1 MNESINYVQQVQ
13 HQTADAAEVDNDWLN
28 NGARIITVI
37 NDPSALVQPGD
48 QLPTL
53 VTDQMGTVTNLT
65 VKFLVDETGNV
76 QVTQLDSNQLLDF
89 SEFFPSQGEG
99 VQGITLTPAELN
111 LQLLTVPE
119 RQTSSPNQ
127 QQHQELSKN
136 LINSDSGLRL
146 LAGNHEASL
155 LVSGSQLSLAHH
167 EAEESVGIMLE
178 AVDPSVVLGSQD
190 SNPERGSVNHTSRHR
205 NHFDANKK

>member
-1 MNESINYVQQVQ
+1 MNYIQQVQ
-13 HQTADAAEVDNDWLN
+13 PQTTNAAEVDNDWLN

-37 NDPSALVQPGD
+37 NDPNALVQPD

-53 VTDQMGTVTNLT
+53 VTDQLGTVTNLT

-76 QVTQLDSNQLLDF
+76 QVTQLGSNQLLHF
-89 SEFFPSQGEG
+89 SKFFPSQGEG
-99 VQGITLTPAELN
+99 VQSITLTSAELN
-111 LQLLTVPE
+111 LLLLTVPE
-119 RQTSSPNQ
+119 GQTSSPNQ

-167 EAEESVGIMLE
+167 HEAEESVDIMLE
-178 AVDPSVVLGSQD
+178 AVDPSVVLRSQD
-190 SNPERGSVNHTSRHR
+190 SKRELRSVIHTSRNS
-205 NHFDANKK
+205 NHFNANKK